1 MTLTADYAD
10 RITTQ
15 LTNLIRSP
23 TTRNLDP
30 SQGTDR
36 CWGEMPS
43 DEAEAMVDVI
53 IVVQAQING
62 GQNDNLR
69 DADATD

>member
-1 MTLTADYAD
+1 ML
-10 RITTQ
+10 
-15 LTNLIRSP
+15 
-23 TTRNLDP
+23 
-30 SQGTDR
+30 G
-36 CWGEMPS
+36 GMPS

-53 IVVQAQING
+53 IVVLAQING